1 MVYYL
6 SRLANWLSGKVPR
19 RLRLNIAGA
28 VTVLVYYGWISK
40 RRNTIANYAQI
51 LGSSPRDPRVR
62 RLARRSWRDFGRY
75 ISDFFYLPNATSAQI
90 LARMRDETPAP
101 GSFALVDEARARGKG
116 VLLVSAHFGAY
127 DIAGVLVATHTP
139 VHLLIEPLPDPRMN
153 TLWQE
158 QRGKLGMGVISIEK
172 TPRQM
177 LRVLQQNGAVA
188 IAIDRPLPPGEG
200 VPITFFGRRCWVPG
214 GIAQI
219 ALKSGAAIMPGFC
232 YYDERFSDTYY
243 LYAAPIIY
251 PEPTGDKQTDTI
263 ALTQRMY
270 DALEEMIRRRPEQ
283 WAMFRLFWPAVDA
296 DAAALSAGSSA
307 DHAVEAAQVAAASG
321 EV

>member
-1 MVYYL
+1 MVYHL
-6 SRLANWLSGKVPR
+6 SRLANWLSGKAPR
-19 RLRLNIAGA
+19 RLRLNLAGA
-28 VTVLVYYGWISK
+28 VTILVYYCWFSK

-51 LGSSPRDPRVR
+51 LGSSPRDPHVR
-62 RLARRSWRDFGRY
+62 RIARHSWRDFGRY
-75 ISDFFYLPNATSAQI
+75 ISDFFYLPNATPAQI

-101 GSFALVDEARARGKG
+101 GAFALVDEARARGKG
-116 VLLVSAHFGAY
+116 VLFVSAHFGAY
-127 DIAGVLVATHTP
+127 DVAGVLVATHTP
-139 VHLLIEPLPDPRMN
+139 VHVLVEALPDPRMN

-158 QRGKLGMGVISIEK
+158 QRQQFGLAVIHIEK
-172 TPRQM
+172 TPRQI

-188 IAIDRPLPPGEG
+188 VAVDRPLPPGEG

-232 YYDERFSDTYY
+232 YYDEQFSDAYY

-251 PEPTGDKQTDTI
+251 PEPTGDKQADTI

-270 DALEEMIRRRPEQ
+270 DAIAEMVRRRPEQ
-283 WAMFRLFWPAVDA
+283 WAMFRPFWPAGD
-296 DAAALSAGSSA
+296 DI
-307 DHAVEAAQVAAASG
+307 QVAPATAPDAVAVG
-321 EV
+321 GTEV